1 MATYTIET
9 SAAEEKGL
17 DYVVAKRNAARAAE
31 VPPKP
36 ALTNAEYLDNILVR
50 RSLKAFNDGRKQDE
64 AKIVEA
70 AYDAAT
76 NTTKNQVKAL
86 LGL

>member
-50 RSLKAFNDGRKQDE
+50 RSLKAFNEERKRDD
-64 AKIVEA
+64 AAGVGS

-76 NTTKNQVKAL
+76 NNTKNQVKAI

>member
-1 MATYTIET
+1 MATYTIDT

-31 VPPKP
+31 NPPKP

-50 RSLKAFNDGRKQDE
+50 RSLKAFNEERKQDE
-64 AKIVEA
+64 AKSVESA
-70 AYDAAT
+70 FDTASN
-76 NTTKNQVKAL
+76 NTQNQVKAL

>member
-50 RSLKAFNDGRKQDE
+50 RSLKAVGT
-64 AKIVEA
+64 

-76 NTTKNQVKAL
+76 NQTQNQVKAI

>member
-1 MATYTIET
+1 MATYTIDT

-31 VPPKP
+31 TPPKP
-36 ALTNAEYLDNILVR
+36 ALTNAEYIDNILVR
-50 RSLKAFNDGRKQDE
+50 RSLKAFNEERKAEDAKAVGTAYDE
-64 AKIVEA
+64 ATN
-70 AYDAAT
+70 AT
-76 NTTKNQVKAL
+76 QNQVKAL

>member
-31 VPPKP
+31 APPKP

-50 RSLKAFNDGRKQDE
+50 RSLKAFNKERKQDE
-64 AKIVEA
+64 AKSVGT
-70 AYDAAT
+70 AYDEAT
-76 NTTKNQVKAL
+76 NATQNQVKAI

>member
-31 VPPKP
+31 NPPKP

-50 RSLKAFNDGRKQDE
+50 RSLKAFNEERKADE
-64 AKIVEA
+64 AKAVGT
-70 AYDAAT
+70 AYDKAT
-76 NTTKNQVKAL
+76 NATQNQVKAL

>member
-50 RSLKAFNDGRKQDE
+50 RSLKAFNDERKQDE
-64 AKIVEA
+64 AKSVGT
-70 AYDAAT
+70 AYDAAKNAT
-76 NTTKNQVKAL
+76 QNQVKAI

>member
-9 SAAEEKGL
+9 SNAEEKGL
-17 DYVVAKRNAARAAE
+17 DFVVAERNTARAAE

-36 ALTNAEYLDNILVR
+36 ALTKAEYLDQILVR
-50 RSLKAFNDGRKQDE
+50 RSLLAFRDQMKASE
-64 AKIVEA
+64 AKEVGA
-70 AYDAAT
+70 AYDAANNAT
-76 NTTKNQVKAL
+76 QNQVKAI